1 MDQNQIYY
9 CCSYFSYLSY
19 EDNILTSIIQNEV
32 CQRFFFFYGGGA
44 SWPLNYMLEMTVAQ
58 LDILFILKK
67 RRNCELSAIFL
78 KYTDDNKQINIS

>member
-1 MDQNQIYY
+1 
-9 CCSYFSYLSY
+9 
-19 EDNILTSIIQNEV
+19 
-32 CQRFFFFYGGGA
+32 
-44 SWPLNYMLEMTVAQ
+44 MTVAQ